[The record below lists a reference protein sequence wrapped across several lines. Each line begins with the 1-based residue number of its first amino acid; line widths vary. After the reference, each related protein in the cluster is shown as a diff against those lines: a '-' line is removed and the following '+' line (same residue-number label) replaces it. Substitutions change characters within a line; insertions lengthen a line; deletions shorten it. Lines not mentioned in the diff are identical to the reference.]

1 MIVYQIPFD
10 LSVRTVR
17 PELTMPAHEGEYRPY
32 RLGLDP
38 SFDPSEYEFK
48 PLNWRRIK
56 RHKNRIRKRFQ
67 RINKTHKENSKN
79 FIIEQARQ
87 CGKNAFS
94 NMIPDFLGAHADRA
108 VR

>member
-1 MIVYQIPFD
+1 MIGVFKKIILPIPKDEPAPVY
-10 LSVRTVR
+10 
-17 PELTMPAHEGEYRPY
+17 MG
-32 RLGLDP
+32 
-38 SFDPSEYEFK
+38 FDPAK

-79 FIIEQARQ
+79 FIIQQARK

-94 NMIPDFLGAHADRA
+94 NMLPDFLGARADRA